1 VAGHEVVDLHEDR
14 SGHDAR
20 LVAVAQE
27 GGAPLVISVSE
38 VEESDQWAGV
48 DD

>member
-27 GGAPLVISVSE
+27 GGAPLVISVSA